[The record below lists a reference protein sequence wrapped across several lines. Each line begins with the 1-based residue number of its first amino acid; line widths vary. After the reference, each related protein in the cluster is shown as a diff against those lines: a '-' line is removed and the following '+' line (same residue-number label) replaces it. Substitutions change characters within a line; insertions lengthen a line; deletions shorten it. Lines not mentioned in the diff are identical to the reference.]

1 MSKLLTNREIIVD
14 FKDRVRTSDVLIFL
28 EDNYKSVEYVTFVD
42 TTSSA
47 GDWGGVIVQRTSEN
61 KCVAIIFSME
71 NMYPNNG
78 FRVLTDDVFYNIP
91 SGKEFD
97 LETICNIFKEKNC
110 LF

>member
-14 FKDRVRTSDVLIFL
+14 FKDRVRTSDVLTFL
-28 EDNYKSVEYVTFVD
+28 KDNYKSVEYVTFVD

-47 GDWGGVIVQRTSEN
+47 GDWGGVIIQRTSKN

-78 FRVLTDDVFYNIP
+78 FRVLTDDVVYDMP

-97 LETICNIFKEKNC
+97 LETIWDIYKEKNE

>member
-14 FKDRVRTSDVLIFL
+14 FKDRVRTSDVLTFL
-28 EDNYKSVEYVTFVD
+28 KDNYKSVEYVTFVD

-47 GDWGGVIVQRTSEN
+47 GDWSGVIVQRTSEN

-78 FRVLTDDVFYNIP
+78 FRVLTDDVFYDIP
-91 SGKEFD
+91 RGKEFD
-97 LETICNIFKEKNC
+97 LETIWDIFKEKNC